1 MTQHRWIIVALAL
14 SLFWLLL
21 ADAAQKSAKIPRVGV
36 LEPGFPPTVTPRL
49 CLEFF
54 KQGLGD
60 LGYREGQNI
69 VLEYRY
75 GEFKSDRLPGL
86 AADLVQRQ
94 PDVLWTNSNRTAQML
109 KQATTTLP
117 IVVGASS
124 DLEEYGLVESLA
136 RPGGNL
142 TGLDARTFAL
152 TSKRLELLKD
162 AVPQI
167 TRVAVLVDSAGPFS
181 ARIPGAFEREALA
194 LGIHLLRVEAG
205 DPGAFDAAFA
215 AMEEQRADAL
225 VLLDSPMFS
234 VHSHRLAGLALAH
247 RLPTIGGGTRALAEA
262 GLLIIYGA
270 SAPDLCRRS
279 ALYVDKILKGA
290 QPADLPVE
298 QPMKFNLVINL
309 KTAQALGL
317 TLSPTFLFRADE
329 VIR

>member
-36 LEPGFPPTVTPRL
+36 LEPGSPPTVTPRP
-49 CLEFF
+49 CLESFQ
-54 KQGLGD
+54 QGLGD

-75 GEFKSDRLPGL
+75 GEFKPDRLPGL

-181 ARIPGAFEREALA
+181 ARIPGAFEREAQA

-225 VLLDSPMFS
+225 VLMDSPMFS

-247 RLPTIGGGTRALAEA
+247 RLPTIGGTRSLAEA

-270 SAPDLCRRS
+270 NAPDLCRRS
-279 ALYVDKILKGA
+279 ALYVDKILKGTT
-290 QPADLPVE
+290 PGDLPIE
-298 QPMKFNLVINL
+298 QPTKFELIINL

-317 TLSPTFLFRADE
+317 TLPPTLLFQADE
-329 VIR
+329 LIK

>member
-21 ADAAQKSAKIPRVGV
+21 SDAAQKSAKIPRVGV
-36 LEPGFPPTVTPRL
+36 LEPGFPPTVTPRR

-54 KQGLGD
+54 QQGLGD

-75 GEFKSDRLPGL
+75 GEFKPDRLPGL

-181 ARIPGAFEREALA
+181 ARIPGAFEREAQA

-225 VLLDSPMFS
+225 VLMDSPMFS

-247 RLPTIGGGTRALAEA
+247 RLPTIGGTRALAEA

-270 SAPDLCRRS
+270 YAPDLCRRS

>member
-36 LEPGFPPTVTPRL
+36 LEPGSPPTVTPRP

-75 GEFKSDRLPGL
+75 GEFKPDRLPGL

-181 ARIPGAFEREALA
+181 ARIPGAFEREAQA

-225 VLLDSPMFS
+225 VLMDSPMFS

-247 RLPTIGGGTRALAEA
+247 RLPTIGGSTRALAEA

-270 SAPDLCRRS
+270 YAPDLCRRS

-298 QPMKFNLVINL
+298 QPMKFNLVINR

-317 TLSPTFLFRADE
+317 TIPPHILFQADE
-329 VIR
+329 VIQ

>member
-21 ADAAQKSAKIPRVGV
+21 AAAAQKSAKIPRVGV
-36 LEPGFPPTVTPRL
+36 LEPGFPPTVTPRR

-54 KQGLGD
+54 QQGLGD

-75 GEFKSDRLPGL
+75 GEFKPDRLPGL

-270 SAPDLCRRS
+270 YAPDLCRRS

>member
-1 MTQHRWIIVALAL
+1 MTQRRWIIVALAL

-36 LEPGFPPTVTPRL
+36 LEPGFPPTVTPRR

-54 KQGLGD
+54 QQGLGD

-75 GEFKSDRLPGL
+75 GEFKPDRLPGL

-181 ARIPGAFEREALA
+181 ARIPGAFEREAQA

-225 VLLDSPMFS
+225 VLMDSPMFS

-270 SAPDLCRRS
+270 YAPDLCRRS

-298 QPMKFNLVINL
+298 QPMKFNLVINR

-317 TLSPTFLFRADE
+317 TIPPHILFQADE
-329 VIR
+329 VIQ

>member
-1 MTQHRWIIVALAL
+1 M
-14 SLFWLLL
+14 
-21 ADAAQKSAKIPRVGV
+21 
-36 LEPGFPPTVTPRL
+36 
-49 CLEFF
+49 
-54 KQGLGD
+54 
-60 LGYREGQNI
+60 
-69 VLEYRY
+69 
-75 GEFKSDRLPGL
+75 
-86 AADLVQRQ
+86 QRQ
-94 PDVLWTNSNRTAQML
+94 PDVLWTYSNRTAQML

-142 TGLDARTFAL
+142 TGLDARTFEL

-167 TRVAVLVDSAGPFS
+167 TRVAVLVDPTGPFS
-181 ARIPGAFEREALA
+181 ARIPGAFEREAQA

-225 VLLDSPMFS
+225 VLMDSPMFS

-247 RLPTIGGGTRALAEA
+247 RLPTIGGTRSLAEA

-270 SAPDLCRRS
+270 NAPDLCRRS
-279 ALYVDKILKGA
+279 ALYVDKILKGTK
-290 QPADLPVE
+290 PADLPVE
-298 QPMKFNLVINL
+298 QPTKFELVINL
-309 KTAQALGL
+309 KTAEALGL
-317 TLSPTFLFRADE
+317 TIPPGILFQADA